1 MFGFFLDGRGR
12 IGGPG
17 CMKISGGRR
26 KGALLS
32 LFTVWRSL
40 LSSWWIQERRK
51 AFKVKTGDIGGDGGQ
66 HFSGHD

>member
-1 MFGFFLDGRGR
+1 
-12 IGGPG
+12 
-17 CMKISGGRR
+17 MKISGGRR